1 VRPLSPLSLIACP
14 APRLTAPP
22 PLAVIVKASSGPRYV
37 VGCRS
42 AVPKDKLKNGVRVSL
57 DMTTLTIMRCVPS
70 SHSSLVARRARL
82 TLSLSTLARSILPTE
97 VDPLV
102 YNMTM
107 EDPSGASFGG
117 VGGLGDQIRELR
129 EVRLAFLLCLAL
141 SQPESSPDPHPLTQV
156 IELPLMN
163 PELFMRVGIKPPKG
177 ASLVLAARTARTLE
191 RLTLSLSVS
200 QVSSSTA
207 LLVRARRSSPRR
219 SRRRCRPTSS
229 RSSRRPSS
237 TSTSASRRA

>member
-70 SHSSLVARRARL
+70 SHS
-82 TLSLSTLARSILPTE
+82 STLARSILPTE